1 MTLFFIKHDGKQEPV
16 SDRYFLTQ
24 LYVKDIFWLKH
35 LLNITLKVL
44 KKACL
49 QFFLLKRIQVFL
61 TAVFLL

>member
-24 LYVKDIFWLKH
+24 LYVKHIFWLKH

-44 KKACL
+44 NKACL
-49 QFFLLKRIQVFL
+49 QFFFVKNW
-61 TAVFLL
+61 AS